1 MKNRRSTRPWTSAVV
16 LLTVACLALGA
27 DAAPKKASP
36 KRILVVS
43 SYDRDVAWSK
53 LTNAGLCDAMRE
65 FGYFDGKAQAEEFT
79 RNDFV
84 ETPRAV
90 VKKMWMDTKRKSSKG
105 EMDDTSLA
113 IYGYAR
119 NFKPD
124 IILLGDDEAVEYVG
138 TKFLDSP
145 IPVIFWGVNI
155 TPVKYGL
162 VDSVTR
168 PGHNVTGVYQAG
180 HYVESLRLLKAMAPH
195 AKTFAMLS
203 IESAAGRSH
212 CKTIEYLNRKGA
224 LPLRLVA
231 TVATNDFEL
240 WKAKILELQG
250 KVDAFYLSH
259 YSGMKDA
266 SGAAVPAKEA
276 ARWYLQNVKI
286 PEAVG
291 FRQCIADGMLC
302 GVDDSG
308 YDQGFRAVVI
318 ARDILE
324 NGARPETYPPVSP
337 GGGPSVVNAQRARML
352 GLSVPAG
359 VTVDEYIEKAS
370 ALGERAP

>member
-1 MKNRRSTRPWTSAVV
+1 MSNARSARLWKAAVAVV
-16 LLTVACLALGA
+16 AVSCLALA
-27 DAAPKKASP
+27 ANAAPKRPSQR
-36 KRILVVS
+36 RILVVS
-43 SYDRDVAWSK
+43 SYDRNVAWSK
-53 LTNAGLCDAMRE
+53 PTNAGLCDALLK
-65 FGYFDGKAQAEEFT
+65 FGYFENKAQAAEFT
-79 RNDFV
+79 RNDLV

-90 VKKMWMDTKRKSSKG
+90 VRKLWMDTKRKSSKS

-113 IYGYAR
+113 IYSSAKS
-119 NFKPD
+119 FKPD
-124 IILLGDDEAVEYVG
+124 LILLGDDEAVEYVG
-138 TKFLDSP
+138 TKFLDSR
-145 IPVIFWGVNI
+145 IPVVFWGVNI

-162 VDSVTR
+162 VDSMTR

-180 HYVESLRLLKAMAPH
+180 YYVESLKLLKAMAPRVR
-195 AKTFAMLS
+195 TFAMLS

-240 WKAKILELQG
+240 WKKKILELQE

-266 SGAAVPAKEA
+266 NGAAVPAKEA
-276 ARWYLQNVKI
+276 ARWYLANVKI

-291 FRQCIADGMLC
+291 FRQCVADGMLC

-308 YDQGFRAVVI
+308 YNQGFQAVAI
-318 ARDILE
+318 AHDILE
-324 NGARPETYPPVSP
+324 NGARPETYPPASP
-337 GGGPSVVNAQRARML
+337 GRGSAVVNVQRARML
-352 GLSVPAG
+352 GLPVPAG
-359 VTVDEYIEKAS
+359 LDVDERLEKAS
-370 ALGERAP
+370 ALGE